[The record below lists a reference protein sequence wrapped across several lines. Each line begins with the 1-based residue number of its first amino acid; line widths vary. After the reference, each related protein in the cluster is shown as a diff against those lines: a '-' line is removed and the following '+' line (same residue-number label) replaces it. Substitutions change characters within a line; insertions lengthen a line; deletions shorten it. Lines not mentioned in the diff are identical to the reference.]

1 MPERSE
7 QLRRHMHELL
17 YAGVRRTTF
26 FPLISESLGRTKGGP
41 RPIRRAKAFAHLLD
55 HVEQALHPHEL
66 LAGSIAGTWP
76 LAEGLPSFEERLK
89 EARQVVED
97 YLRKEGDKPGR
108 PGPARWALMARD
120 HFNANVT
127 FDELQRLAQQ
137 IGKELEGEAR
147 ITYAEICRELEN
159 HFSFDYG
166 EEIRHNLAELP
177 WFAANHLHL
186 KYEKALLCG
195 LGGLRRQIL
204 EKKAVAN
211 APEKAEFYESTLIAI
226 DATIR
231 FIRRYAETLRK
242 EAAQPETDECRAVEL
257 RDMAAVCEA
266 VAEAPP
272 HSFRGAIQ
280 LMWLLHIVANI
291 AGGSAM
297 SFGRFDQYLYA
308 FYKKDI
314 EAGAITRAEAQ
325 ELIECMWL
333 KVNGPKMRT
342 VQSLCLGGVRPD
354 GEDGTNELT
363 YVCLDAAAAC
373 REPYPNTCVRVH
385 RGSPE
390 ALWDKIVETMLSGCG
405 QPMIFNDDEMIPGL
419 ARRGYPLADARE
431 YYPMGC
437 IEIMLAGL
445 QPTYKGEQGVCFP
458 ALIELALNNGR
469 DNEGNECGP
478 RTGEPASFRSFEEF
492 FEAVL
497 SQARARLRSRLQNTE
512 ERFSSADEARYDPFA
527 SILVD
532 DCLENGVDVC
542 QGGARYP
549 RSFTMNSVGFGTAVD
564 SLSAIKTFVF
574 DRKQLTLP
582 ELKDL
587 LDRNFAGGQQIRQ
600 LLAKGAPAFGND
612 DPAADEIAVRLYDA
626 FADTIWNHPSKI
638 GALHSPQMFSYTDHV
653 RAGEMTGASANGRL
667 RGATLSDA
675 LGPSQGRDV
684 RGPTSLIN
692 SVTRLN
698 TGKLIGGCAFNMKI
712 SPDLVRS
719 AEGRRNF
726 KALLQT
732 HVRKG
737 GLQIQFNMIDQ
748 ETLRKAQEDPDQHRD
763 IIVRVAGYSERFT
776 SLDRKLQDEIIQRTS
791 QGGL

>member
-1 MPERSE
+1 MRERSE
-7 QLRRHMHELL
+7 QLKRHLHELL

-26 FPLISESLGRTKGGP
+26 YPLISESLGRTKGEP
-41 RPIRRAKAFAHLLD
+41 RPLRRAKAFAHLLD
-55 HVEQALHPHEL
+55 HVKQAVHPHER
-66 LAGSIAGTWP
+66 LAGSIAGMWP
-76 LAEGLPSFEERLK
+76 LAEDLPSFEERLK
-89 EARQVVED
+89 EARQVVEG
-97 YLRKEGDKPGR
+97 YLRKKGDTPGR
-108 PGPARWALMARD
+108 PGSARWALMARD

-127 FDELQRLAQQ
+127 FEDLQRLAQQ
-137 IGKELEGEAR
+137 IGRELEGEAR
-147 ITYAEICRELEN
+147 ISYAEIYRELEN
-159 HFSFDYG
+159 HFNFDYG
-166 EEIRHNLAELP
+166 QETRHNFAELP
-177 WFAANHLHL
+177 WFASNHLHL
-186 KYEKALLCG
+186 KYEKALVHG

-204 EKKAVAN
+204 EKKAAA
-211 APEKAEFYESTLIAI
+211 APEKIEFYESTLIAV

-231 FIRRYAETLRK
+231 FIRRYAETLRA
-242 EAAQPETDECRAVEL
+242 EAAKPETEKRQAAEL

-272 HSFRGAIQ
+272 RSFREAIQ
-280 LMWLLHIVANI
+280 LVWLLHVIANA
-291 AGGSAM
+291 AGGAAM
-297 SFGRFDQYLYA
+297 SFGRFDQYLYP
-308 FYKKDI
+308 FYRKDI
-314 EAGAITRAEAQ
+314 EAGAITRDEAQ
-325 ELIECMWL
+325 ELVECLWL
-333 KVNGPKMRT
+333 KVNGPNMRT
-342 VQSLCLGGVRPD
+342 VQSLSLGGVRSD
-354 GEDGTNELT
+354 GEDGTNDLT

-390 ALWDKIVETMLSGCG
+390 ALWDKIVESLLSGCG
-405 QPMIFNDDEMIPGL
+405 QPMIFNDDEMIPNQV
-419 ARRGYPLADARE
+419 RRGYPLADARE

-437 IEIMLAGL
+437 VEIMLAGL
-445 QPTYKGEQGVCFP
+445 QPSYKGEQGVRFP
-458 ALIELALNNGR
+458 GLIELALSDGR

-478 RTGEPASFRSFEEF
+478 RTGEPASFHSFEEF
-492 FEAVL
+492 LEAAL
-497 SQARARLRSRLQNTE
+497 SQTRARVRSTLQNTE
-512 ERFSSADEARYDPFA
+512 AHLPSAKETRYDPFA

-564 SLSAIKTFVF
+564 SLCAIKTFVF
-574 DRKQLTLP
+574 DRGQLTLP

-587 LDRNFAGGQQIRQ
+587 LDRNFAGGEQIRQ

-612 DPAADEIAVRLYDA
+612 DPEADEIAVRLYDA
-626 FADTIWNHPSKI
+626 FADTIWNHQSKI

-653 RAGEMTGASANGRL
+653 RSGEMTAASANGRL

-692 SVTRLN
+692 SVTRLK

-712 SPDLVRS
+712 SPDLARS
-719 AEGRRNF
+719 AESRRNF
-726 KALLQT
+726 KALLRT

-737 GLQIQFNMIDQ
+737 GLQIQINMIDQ
-748 ETLRKAQEDPDQHRD
+748 EALRKAQKDPDQHRD